1 MRLNPSKIYN
11 FGLSTKTMLKIP
23 QQARKVT
30 FPNQAIGKLVTFPN
44 QAIGKLVTLKP
55 EPIDS

>member
-11 FGLSTKTMLKIP
+11 FSLSTKTMLKIP

-30 FPNQAIGKLVTFPN
+30 FPNQAIGKLVT
-44 QAIGKLVTLKP
+44 LKP